1 MSAAPSTPGSRAV
14 SAALAGALQRFADD
28 ARFLVALSGGVDSIV
43 LLHAAVACVGAHR
56 CIAAHI
62 NHGLSADAEA
72 WQLACAAYADRLGV
86 SFVSRRVQIASAP
99 DDGIEAEAR
108 VARYDALASFYR
120 QYDAAALLLA
130 QHADDQAETVLLQLL
145 RGSGLPGLAAMGAQ
159 AEDGYGMLRM
169 RPLLACTR
177 AEIEAYAR
185 GHGLRWVEDGS
196 NSDTRFAR
204 NALRHDVMPALARHF
219 PGYREAL
226 ARTARHAAQAQSL
239 LDQLARADLRA
250 ACIDPN
256 HAATCGAGVDI
267 AGDADAHAHASPSAD
282 TQAAPRMPMP
292 GMTDAAACCQ
302 AISRAALKS
311 LDAARAANL
320 LRYWMRT
327 LALPAASEAR
337 LDAALRQLRSGRTQT
352 ALRIDHAGHVLR
364 AYRDRV
370 SWQREPDAQVERVP
384 ESPPPQSLT
393 WRGQSVWR
401 LAGWRGTLVFR
412 QAPAGA
418 EQAMPAA
425 VLQGRALCARAR
437 SGGERMRTGPGS
449 RSRTLKNLF
458 QERGIPAW
466 RRHLPLL
473 FVDEI
478 LLWVPG
484 LGLNHDALAVMP
496 RTPVLSPV
504 ESGDD
509 AWLTLEWVDDMQVA

>member
-28 ARFLVALSGGVDSIV
+28 ARFLVALSGGVDSMV

-62 NHGLSADAEA
+62 NHGLSADADA
-72 WQLACAAYADRLGV
+72 WQLACAAYADSLGV

-108 VARYDALASFYR
+108 AARYDALASFYQ
-120 QYDAAALLLA
+120 QYDAAALLLG

-159 AEDGYGMLRM
+159 AEDSYGMLRM

-177 AEIEAYAR
+177 AEIEVYAR
-185 GHGLRWVEDGS
+185 DHGLRWVEDGS

-267 AGDADAHAHASPSAD
+267 AGDADAHASLSAD

-292 GMTDAAACCQ
+292 DMTDTAACCQ
-302 AISRAALKS
+302 AISRAVLKN
-311 LDAARAANL
+311 LDEARAANL

-364 AYRDRV
+364 AHRDRI
-370 SWQREPDAQVERVP
+370 SWEREPDAQVERV
-384 ESPPPQSLT
+384 SASLPPQFLT

-425 VLQGRALCARAR
+425 VLQGRTLCARAR
-437 SGGERMRTGPGS
+437 SGGERMRTGPGG
-449 RSRTLKNLF
+449 RLRTLKNLF

-473 FVDEI
+473 FVGDV
-478 LLWVPG
+478 LLWAPG
-484 LGLNHDALAVMP
+484 LGLNHDALAVLP
-496 RTPVLSPV
+496 ATPVLSPA
-504 ESGDD
+504 ETGDC